1 MVYSKLNIRI
11 VPIGNLEEKFVID
24 FRDEFQKALHDAVG
38 LDVKCFFEF
47 VNPDSAS
54 KDRIII
60 NKIPSTAYNPSIGK
74 YNTHSLFSVGMQRK
88 EDALKRLTSKDLL
101 KVLLLIDFDIY
112 RAGYDGILFGEA
124 EQGGDIAIVS
134 TAALKNK
141 LKDESVIK
149 DRSIKEALHVFGY
162 LLGLEPCNSEGC
174 AMSVAKDP
182 KDIDKRN
189 RAYCKDCMGKLYGG

>member
-60 NKIPSTAYNPSIGK
+60 NKIPSTAYNSTIGK
-74 YNTHSLFSVGMQRK
+74 YNTHSLFSVGITLNR
-88 EDALKRLTSKDLL
+88 
-101 KVLLLIDFDIY
+101 I
-112 RAGYDGILFGEA
+112 RATRNTVATI
-124 EQGGDIAIVS
+124 
-134 TAALKNK
+134 TKK
-141 LKDESVIK
+141 
-149 DRSIKEALHVFGY
+149 SI
-162 LLGLEPCNSEGC
+162 
-174 AMSVAKDP
+174 
-182 KDIDKRN
+182 I
-189 RAYCKDCMGKLYGG
+189 